1 MKTDIT
7 QKTGAVLVLLFLT
20 LSVAISVISSV
31 TAKGIYKCVM
41 PDGEVE
47 YTQFPSENCK
57 DQQIKKRG
65 GTADQGAIDKMRED
79 KKRDRMA
86 ANEQNEKKLIQQ
98 DQARAEKEKQ
108 EYCESV
114 RANLEQITI
123 ATRVFETDDQ
133 GNRTRL
139 DEEQRQQRIQENKD
153 SLEEHCS

>member
-1 MKTDIT
+1 MKIDNTLKI
-7 QKTGAVLVLLFLT
+7 GATLTLFLI
-20 LSVAISVISSV
+20 VAITAFITSSV
-31 TAKGIYKCVM
+31 TAKGIYKCM
-41 PDGEVE
+41 KPDGGVE

-65 GTADQGAIDKMRED
+65 GTADQGAIDKLHED
-79 KKRDRMA
+79 KKRDRIA
-86 ANEQNEKKLIQQ
+86 ADEQNEKKLFRQ
-98 DQARAEKEKQ
+98 DQDRVEKEKQ

-123 ATRVFETDDQ
+123 ANRVFETDDQ

-153 SLEEHCS
+153 SIAEHCS